1 MEHSLEIHNRREFCK
16 RLASSAVATAGLGT
30 MLSGCSGS
38 SASSIP
44 GSALPTVSGT
54 VTGAG
59 VGVTIAA
66 NSPLA
71 TSGGM
76 ALVNSS
82 AGNFLVTRT
91 GTDTFIA
98 LTAQCTHEACVVSN
112 STGQSFVCPCHG
124 SEFDSTGHVIVG
136 PAVAALR
143 QFQTQFANNVL
154 TIS

>member
-1 MEHSLEIHNRREFCK
+1 MERSLEIHNRREFCK
-16 RLASSAVATAGLGT
+16 RLTSSVVISAGFATALP
-30 MLSGCSGS
+30 GCSGS

-54 VTGAG
+54 VTSAG

-66 NSPLA
+66 GSPLA
-71 TSGGM
+71 TTGGM
-76 ALVNSS
+76 AVVNSN

-112 STGQSFVCPCHG
+112 STGQSYVCPCHG
-124 SEFDSTGHVIVG
+124 SEFDTTGHVIVG
-136 PAVAALR
+136 PAVTPLR

>member
-1 MEHSLEIHNRREFCK
+1 
-16 RLASSAVATAGLGT
+16 
-30 MLSGCSGS
+30 
-38 SASSIP
+38 
-44 GSALPTVSGT
+44 
-54 VTGAG
+54 
-59 VGVTIAA
+59 
-66 NSPLA
+66 
-71 TSGGM
+71 M

-112 STGQSFVCPCHG
+112 SSGQSFVCPCHG
-124 SEFDSTGHVIVG
+124 SEFDTTGHVIVG
-136 PAVAALR
+136 PAVAPLR